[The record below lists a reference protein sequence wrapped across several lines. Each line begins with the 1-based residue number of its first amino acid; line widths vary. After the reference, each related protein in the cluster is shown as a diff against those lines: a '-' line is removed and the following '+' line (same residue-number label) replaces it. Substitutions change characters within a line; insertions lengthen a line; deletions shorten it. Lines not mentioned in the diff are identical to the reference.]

1 MFHSRIR
8 SFLHL
13 LLLFWLSVGPAA
25 GQTMRFVDTRNGL
38 SSMFV
43 LSLYQDVRGF
53 VWAGTYSG
61 LSILDGNGTSVA
73 FADRP
78 EVWAEAGV
86 MVRSIDGAADG
97 TVWMTT
103 NFGLDCWDMTSGR
116 REHHTEF
123 TGAYRVAVGPR
134 GDVVVLTPDKGYFAY
149 NALQHRFQ
157 KLTAE
162 LVADRDVH
170 AMSIDSAGLW
180 RVITRTHTLEATL
193 VTEADGRVVTLQ
205 PRKVPHAMG
214 RLVTAKA
221 DADRLLMVDEQGVF
235 YEGDYPLTTT
245 TTIKANTAYL
255 PENRQLIIDL
265 ATLDSPMTGVQ
276 AAEMVNGKL
285 SNGKCYDLSGREM
298 VNARS
303 AKEDASRLKKLPQG
317 IYVTKKKKF
326 VVKP

>member
-8 SFLHL
+8 SFLRL
-13 LLLFWLSVGPAA
+13 LLLLWLSVGPAA
-25 GQTMRFVDTRNGL
+25 GQTMRFVDTRDGL

-123 TGAYRVAVGPR
+123 TGAYRVAVWPR

-193 VTEADGRVVTLQ
+193 VTKGDG
-205 PRKVPHAMG
+205 
-214 RLVTAKA
+214 
-221 DADRLLMVDEQGVF
+221 LLC
-235 YEGDYPLTTT
+235 YEGYMPVLKAGTDGLGFYPLTTK

-285 SNGKCYDLSGREM
+285 SNGKCYDLSGRE
-298 VNARS
+298 VVKGRS
-303 AKEDASRLKKLPQG
+303 AKRNASRLKKLPQG